1 MRTQK
6 ARRSKNC
13 CTHTHVLDT
22 PRVLQARC
30 GRMGG
35 GAGGLREV
43 MHSLQG
49 AVESDVRR
57 RRRNGCFGGR
67 CADTHPRFLEPTY
80 GTVALHPNHNTTQ
93 RGGSPRVRTR
103 GSDPACSQAP
113 AVVRSQRG
121 NVGLWEPP
129 RAGRRE
135 GTRANPPAPAL
146 GPTERLFDI
155 PTSRTKKCLSVTRT
169 VLCHYE
175 PVETVV
181 EVSIRCVGLVGGT
194 FGFQAV

>member
-1 MRTQK
+1 MRVQK
-6 ARRSKNC
+6 ALRSKNC

-49 AVESDVRR
+49 AVENDLRR

-103 GSDPACSQAP
+103 GSDPGVQSSACCRAVAAWERGIVGAP
-113 AVVRSQRG
+113 ESGTPRG
-121 NVGLWEPP
+121 DKGQ
-129 RAGRRE
+129 
-135 GTRANPPAPAL
+135 PA
-146 GPTERLFDI
+146 R
-155 PTSRTKKCLSVTRT
+155 TRT
-169 VLCHYE
+169 QPHRK
-175 PVETVV
+175 
-181 EVSIRCVGLVGGT
+181 II
-194 FGFQAV
+194 